1 MYSPFLFVPLL
12 PHPDAGDYGDTGGYV
27 HEEPEYPEDGGFDP
41 DDLY

>member
-12 PHPDAGDYGDTGGYV
+12 PHPDAGDYAY
-27 HEEPEYPEDGGFDP
+27 EEQEYPEDGGYDP